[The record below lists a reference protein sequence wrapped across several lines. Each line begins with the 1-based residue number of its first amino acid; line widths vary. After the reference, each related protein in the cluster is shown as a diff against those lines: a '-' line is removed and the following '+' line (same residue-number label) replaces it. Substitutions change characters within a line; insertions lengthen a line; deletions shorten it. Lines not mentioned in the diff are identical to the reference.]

1 MFSCCPLGPSPLEAR
16 EYDENA
22 TATGA
27 QKVLDQCYALAW
39 LQLQL
44 LQTRTDPKKAF
55 RALGRPSVPTLTPG
69 AMAWPKS
76 HSAELSHR
84 VRIVHHRLKCD
95 PARGLDA
102 APPALAPPAAS
113 CPVCYEDYEDPFP
126 RPTMC
131 TPTPRERWSCASLRQ
146 AHAVCRDCDALVQSS
161 TNTAYP
167 LCRALRLLFVQ
178 GDS

>member
-55 RALGRPSVPTLTPG
+55 RALGRPSVSTLTPG
-69 AMAWPKS
+69 GMAWTGYGSLHPTGATALTL
-76 HSAELSHR
+76 SA
-84 VRIVHHRLKCD
+84 
-95 PARGLDA
+95 
-102 APPALAPPAAS
+102 
-113 CPVCYEDYEDPFP
+113 
-126 RPTMC
+126 T
-131 TPTPRERWSCASLRQ
+131 
-146 AHAVCRDCDALVQSS
+146 
-161 TNTAYP
+161 
-167 LCRALRLLFVQ
+167 
-178 GDS
+178 

>member
-55 RALGRPSVPTLTPG
+55 RALGRPSVPPLTPG
-69 AMAWPKS
+69 TRGHGMAQV
-76 HSAELSHR
+76 ALS
-84 VRIVHHRLKCD
+84 
-95 PARGLDA
+95 GLEWQ
-102 APPALAPPAAS
+102 PGFFGGNS
-113 CPVCYEDYEDPFP
+113 
-126 RPTMC
+126 
-131 TPTPRERWSCASLRQ
+131 
-146 AHAVCRDCDALVQSS
+146 
-161 TNTAYP
+161 
-167 LCRALRLLFVQ
+167 
-178 GDS
+178 